1 MPHRYFTTEIGSG
14 RAALTG
20 SDAHH
25 LADVMRGRVGD
36 TVILCDANAVEYTGT
51 ITSVQPG
58 RVEFSVSEGY
68 PSAAEPDVQV
78 TLYVGYPKQGK
89 LEDIIRHSVELGV
102 HRVEPLLCGGAQ
114 KRGGQAGTVCPRGHR
129 GRQAV
134 RQGHPARGQPAAAR
148 FCLGLCRAERLRPRP
163 LLL

>member
-51 ITSVQPG
+51 VTSV
-58 RVEFSVSEGY
+58 
-68 PSAAEPDVQV
+68 
-78 TLYVGYPKQGK
+78 
-89 LEDIIRHSVELGV
+89 
-102 HRVEPLLCGGAQ
+102 
-114 KRGGQAGTVCPRGHR
+114 
-129 GRQAV
+129 
-134 RQGHPARGQPAAAR
+134 
-148 FCLGLCRAERLRPRP
+148 
-163 LLL
+163 